1 VQTEPEQ
8 LKQPKWFDGIVGS
21 FRQVLSSLPDKRTG
35 KNTRYGMEDVALS
48 AFSVFF
54 TQTPSFLAY
63 QRMMK
68 GSKGKSNAQS
78 LFGVHQIPSD
88 NHIRDLL
95 DPVEPKQI
103 FPVFEEI
110 LQVLEQ
116 QGQWQSFRSF
126 AGDLLMAMD
135 GTEYFSSG
143 QIHCPHCSTRPLQS
157 GEMRY
162 FHSVVTPVLV
172 CPGQSQVIPLMPE
185 FVVPQ
190 DGHDK
195 QDCENAAAKR
205 WLLQHGERYSAL
217 KVTVLGDDLYCH
229 QPLCQQLLAQG
240 FNFILVCRPKSHTTL
255 YEHLEGMALPTV
267 TTKRWTGKVKE
278 TYTYRYLNGVPL
290 REGDDALLVNWCEL
304 TVSRPDGKVVDK
316 NSFATNHPITED
328 TVAEMVRS
336 GRTRW
341 KVENE
346 NNNTLKTKGYNL
358 EHNFGHGKQHL
369 ASFLATLNILSLL
382 FHTLLERLDEKYKLL
397 RSHLPTRK
405 TFFDDLRAL
414 TRYLYFENWDR
425 LLTFMLEG
433 LELELPPNTS

>member
-1 VQTEPEQ
+1 
-8 LKQPKWFDGIVGS
+8 LKQPKLFDGIVSS
-21 FRQVLSSLPDKRTG
+21 FRQVLSSLPDKRPG
-35 KNTRYGMEDVALS
+35 KNTRYGMEDAALS

-54 TQTPSFLAY
+54 TQPPSFLAY
-63 QRMMK
+63 QRMME

-95 DPVEPKQI
+95 DPVEPKQV

-116 QGQWQSFRSF
+116 QGALQSFRSF
-126 AGDLLMAMD
+126 AGNLLMAMD
-135 GTEYFSSG
+135 GTEYFSSS
-143 QIHCPHCSTRPLQS
+143 QIHCPHCSTRQLKS

-162 FHSVVTPVLV
+162 FHSVVTPVIV
-172 CPGQSQVIPLMPE
+172 CPGQSQVIPLVPE

-190 DGHDK
+190 DGQDK

-229 QPLCQQLLAQG
+229 QPLCQQLLAQQ
-240 FNFILVCRPKSHTTL
+240 FNFILVCRPESHPTL
-255 YEHLEGMALPTV
+255 YEHLEGIDLPTV
-267 TTKRWTGKVKE
+267 TTQRWTGKVEE

-290 REGDDALLVNWCEL
+290 KDGEDAILVNWCEL
-304 TVSRPDGKVVDK
+304 TVSRPDGKVVYK
-316 NSFATNHPITED
+316 NSFATNHRITHD
-328 TVAEMVRS
+328 TVAAIVLA

-382 FHTLLERLDEKYKLL
+382 FHTVLDLLDEKYKLL
-397 RSHLPTRK
+397 RSHLPSRK

-414 TRYLYFENWDR
+414 TRYLYFDSWDH

-433 LELELPPNTS
+433 LELVIPPNTS